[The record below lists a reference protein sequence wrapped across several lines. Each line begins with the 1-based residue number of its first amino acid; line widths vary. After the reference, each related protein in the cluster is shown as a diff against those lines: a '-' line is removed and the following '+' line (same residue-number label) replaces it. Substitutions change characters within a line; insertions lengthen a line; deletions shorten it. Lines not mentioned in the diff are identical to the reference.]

1 MSLTVDAPTG
11 REPGGSVTDPPA
23 RDRSR
28 TRRERSRLVQFATWI
43 VATVLVVGPLV
54 PVVWAS
60 LWTVPLYDDGGAFTL
75 DNYGDLLSDGA
86 WWTAVGNTVV
96 FAILTTAGALVLGA
110 ALAVLLQ
117 RVDMPGSR
125 IYRSLVLGPVVLPG
139 LPLMLGWIAMYS
151 PAGYVTSW
159 IERNTPLPIFWNLYS
174 VPGMALVAIGS
185 LTPLMYMVI
194 GSAMSTLDSTLE
206 NAARVN
212 GASPLRALFS
222 VTVPMLR
229 PGMLN
234 AGVICMALSLEVVGI
249 PLLLGTSS
257 NIDFISTY
265 LVDNWSNEFP
275 PRQGL
280 VSAGA
285 VMLLGVMTLLLV
297 LRNRF
302 AGDLARFTTT
312 TGKPTASLPITVGRV
327 RWLMSAFVGCYFAIT
342 LIIPAI
348 GLFLTAFTTVL
359 TPYIDPWDVATL
371 DNFSTVLENPVFRRS
386 IVNSLL
392 IATIG
397 GALTTLAVTTI
408 ALVAHRSSFRYRRS
422 LQYVTL
428 YPRAIP
434 GIVTGMAFFWSFVVI
449 DPNGI
454 VRSSLWGIG
463 LAFAVRSLALGYSAF
478 YPALAALGE
487 DLERAARVS
496 GADWLTAMRTI
507 LVRLL
512 RPAMAV
518 SYVLLFVALFADYDP
533 ALFMVSPGNEVIGLT
548 MLNLWITGVAGP
560 VAALG
565 IIQLVVTAVVLGTAR
580 LVFGRISNG

>member
-1 MSLTVDAPTG
+1 MSLTIDAPA
-11 REPGGSVTDPPA
+11 RPESGGSATVPPE
-23 RDRSR
+23 RRRSHVG
-28 TRRERSRLVQFATWI
+28 RERSRIVHYATWI

-60 LWTVPLYDDGGAFTL
+60 LWTVPLYDDGGSFTL
-75 DNYGDLLSDGA
+75 RNYRDLLTDAA
-86 WWTAVGNTVV
+86 WWTAVRNTVG
-96 FAILTTAGALVLGA
+96 FAVLTTAGAVALGTL
-110 ALAVLLQ
+110 LAVLLR
-117 RVDMPGSR
+117 RVQMPGAR
-125 IYRSLVLGPVVLPG
+125 LYRTLILGPVVLPG

-159 IERNTPLPIFWNLYS
+159 IDSNTPLPIFWNLYS

-185 LTPLMYMVI
+185 LTPLMYMVV
-194 GSAMSTLDSTLE
+194 GSALSTLDSTLE

-212 GASPLRALFS
+212 GASPVRALFS

-229 PGMLN
+229 PGILN
-234 AGVICMALSLEVVGI
+234 AGVITFALSLEVVGI

-285 VMLLGVMTLLLV
+285 VVLLAVMTVLLV

-312 TGKPTASLPITVGRV
+312 TGKPTASRPIAIGRLRWPMTV
-327 RWLMSAFVGCYFAIT
+327 LVGGYFLIT
-342 LIIPAI
+342 LVIPAI
-348 GLFLTAFTTVL
+348 GLLLTAFTTVL

-371 DNFSTVLENPVFRRS
+371 DNFSTVLDNPVFRRS

-397 GALTTLAVTTI
+397 GAITTLAITTI
-408 ALVAHRSSFRYRRS
+408 ALVAHRSRFRYRRS

-449 DPNGI
+449 DPNGV

-463 LAFAVRSLALGYSAF
+463 IAFAVRSLALGYSAF

-565 IIQLVVTAVVLGTAR
+565 VVQLVVTAVVLGAAR